1 MDSEN
6 TLLQSLISV
15 SLCIKIASR
24 RSDQR
29 SVLCL
34 FFHTLTLPSSCCGQ
48 NLDSSFNI
56 MFLHPDSQYLGAPR
70 AQKNKSK
77 RSCLALAE
85 KITQKFPWVQ
95 PTHSA
100 LLLIHKCVFL
110 QMWHHCKG
118 KQPNL
123 HDIRHIA
130 ILAIRK

>member
-56 MFLHPDSQYLGAPR
+56 MFLHPDSQYLGAPQ
-70 AQKNKSK
+70 AQKTRAKEAVWPWQRRLRESFHGCNPHTQLCCSSTNAC
-77 RSCLALAE
+77 SC
-85 KITQKFPWVQ
+85 
-95 PTHSA
+95 
-100 LLLIHKCVFL
+100 KCGTIA
-110 QMWHHCKG
+110 KG
-118 KQPNL
+118 NNQTFM
-123 HDIRHIA
+123 I
-130 ILAIRK
+130 